1 MPFACFLAVHTECLR
16 DSNDVADKCCLIRW
30 HTQVTTSLRRFME
43 KINGRNGSDGSAR
56 ALQGRTCFIT
66 HASRVDLI
74 MGLHTHARD
83 KARASSFDCGL
94 ILSCSEEVEL
104 PGKVQFTHYI

>member
-1 MPFACFLAVHTECLR
+1 
-16 DSNDVADKCCLIRW
+16 
-30 HTQVTTSLRRFME
+30 ME

-104 PGKVQFTHYI
+104 PGTPQYIHHILLHCIPYLAFASW